1 MRIAH
6 IIDEPYDSGI
16 TRYALR
22 AAAGLAERGHPS
34 IVWGV
39 MGSFAIQE
47 AERLGLPTQGYTHPW
62 LNLAPLRKSFG
73 EAGCDAVVAHT
84 GSAHTLA
91 IALASWHGTR
101 IQRLLEG
108 HGAVPHPMARMGH
121 GMRHGR
127 SIPVLRT
134 RGDSRPIRRRPGQRL
149 LWSRTAGLIAANRTI
164 LSEFERLC
172 PVPGLHSACIYE
184 GSEDPGSFLPPMAGA
199 PLVGIVSR
207 LDPVKGHGVFLRAAK
222 LVLERHPD
230 TRFLLVGRKEN
241 VKPAEL
247 LEEAHRL
254 GLAERIEL
262 TGHVPDVFS
271 YMRRCHVGVI
281 ASVGSEAV
289 SRAAVEWMAVG
300 RPLVAT
306 RVGCLPEYV
315 ADGETGL
322 LVEPREEEPLARAIG
337 SLVGDSYLRERMGR
351 QARARFE
358 SLFTL
363 RRFLDETERFYG
375 RVIGTLSPR

>member
-1 MRIAH
+1 MRILH
-6 IIDEPYDSGI
+6 ITDEPYDSGI

-22 AAAGLAERGHPS
+22 AAAGLAGRGHPS
-34 IVWGV
+34 FVWGV
-39 MGSFAIQE
+39 AGSFAVQE
-47 AERLGLPTQGYTHPW
+47 AQRLGLPALGYTHPYV
-62 LNLAPLRKSFG
+62 NLASLRKAFG

-91 IALASWHGTR
+91 VALASWHGAVPHPRHGTR

-108 HGAVPHPMARMGH
+108 YGAVPHP
-121 GMRHGR
+121 RHGAR
-127 SIPVLRT
+127 IPVLRT

-149 LWSRTAGLIAANRTI
+149 LWRRTAGFVAANRSI

-172 PVPGLHSACIYE
+172 PVPGIQAACIYE
-184 GSEDPGSFLPPMAGA
+184 GSEDPGSVLPPMAGA

-207 LDPVKGHGVFLRAAK
+207 LDPVKGHAVFLRAAK

-230 TRFLLVGRKEN
+230 TRFLLVGRQEN
-241 VKPAEL
+241 VKSAEL
-247 LEEAHRL
+247 LAEAHRL
-254 GLAERIEL
+254 GLAERVDL

-322 LVEPREEEPLARAIG
+322 LVEPRQE
-337 SLVGDSYLRERMGR
+337 
-351 QARARFE
+351 
-358 SLFTL
+358 
-363 RRFLDETERFYG
+363 
-375 RVIGTLSPR
+375 